1 MDMLNILITI
11 TNIRIRWDMW
21 YKISNLS
28 KKKGF
33 DRELVFNDKYIKTKI
48 NLHNNKIQIFMVIK
62 YQKKMLCLFVCV
74 ITRFSY

>member
-11 TNIRIRWDMW
+11 TNIRIRWDIW